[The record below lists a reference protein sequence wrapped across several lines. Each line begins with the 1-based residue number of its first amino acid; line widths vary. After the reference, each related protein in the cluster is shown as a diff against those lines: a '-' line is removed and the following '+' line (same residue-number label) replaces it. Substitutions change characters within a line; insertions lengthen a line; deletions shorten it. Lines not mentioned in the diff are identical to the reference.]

1 MRPLS
6 ETWMLWKQGIGVV
19 SYANKIQNNLF
30 REKQTFWYLLTNYF
44 TFAFVLNKRTAI
56 ESDRSIAEFL
66 NIGSR
71 VLSPLCPFSS
81 YSKLTNYGCFCGLN
95 LDWPPKSNKTMDS
108 LDKICFEHDWCYI
121 RADKDCS
128 PWSPLM
134 VTFDYGFKEEMV
146 KPLENTV
153 EYKRVEVSLIKK
165 GTQIGHIVLVFSN
178 FGFEYLLI
186 LMLCWN

>member
-1 MRPLS
+1 M
-6 ETWMLWKQGIGVV
+6 
-19 SYANKIQNNLF
+19 
-30 REKQTFWYLLTNYF
+30 
-44 TFAFVLNKRTAI
+44 
-56 ESDRSIAEFL
+56 
-66 NIGSR
+66 
-71 VLSPLCPFSS
+71 CPFSS

-146 KPLENTV
+146 KASENSA
-153 EYKRVEVSLIKK
+153 EYNRVTVSLTKK
-165 GTQIGHIVLVFSN
+165 AHRQGVLSGIFSYFVFD
-178 FGFEYLLI
+178 YLLI
-186 LMLCWN
+186 IMLC

>member
-1 MRPLS
+1 M
-6 ETWMLWKQGIGVV
+6 
-19 SYANKIQNNLF
+19 
-30 REKQTFWYLLTNYF
+30 LTNYF

-146 KPLENTV
+146 KASENSA
-153 EYKRVEVSLIKK
+153 EYNRVTVSLTKK
-165 GTQIGHIVLVFSN
+165 AHR
-178 FGFEYLLI
+178 
-186 LMLCWN
+186 